1 MLHFVQYSY
10 MLYSKEILKIQK
22 LFQINIIYF
31 YHFVIQT
38 LYCSFNIARLTG
50 SAYIGIMYHTLNIF
64 EDHQKLSQTEP
75 SGCCNVNTLNY
86 KTIISVV
93 SLCLSCAYF
102 SSFELFLESALL
114 LLKHTIMTKCP
125 CKDQVVCFKTIF
137 ALQQTSSL

>member
-1 MLHFVQYSY
+1 MIFLQVDAPFCTIFIY

-38 LYCSFNIARLTG
+38 LYCSFNIARLNG

-75 SGCCNVNTLNY
+75 SGCCNVNTLTY

-93 SLCLSCAYF
+93 SMCLSCAYF
-102 SSFELFLESALL
+102 SSFDLFLELAVL
-114 LLKHTIMTKCP
+114 LLKYMTKCP
-125 CKDQVVCFKTIF
+125 CKDKVLCCTTIF
-137 ALQQTSSL
+137 E